1 MLIDIGP
8 VTLVLKGEKGGE
20 DYRFDRA
27 SVTARV
33 EAILTDIRECLPV
46 LKQRAWRIK
55 NTTSLTPV
63 ARKMIEAAKSVDA
76 EALTPMAAVA
86 GAVADE
92 LKEYLKKEDLD
103 FISVN
108 NGGDVAIYNRRHKP
122 VSISIGDIRRN
133 SPTSYVL
140 RVEELTDFGVA
151 TSGFG
156 GRSFT
161 LGLADMASVVASSAP
176 VADAAATFICNS
188 TNVEEASIV
197 RRKAAEIDPLT
208 DIPEEMVTVHIGDL
222 SPESVREALAHG
234 EEVAKRL
241 KREGKITEAVI
252 LLRRD
257 MATTIE
263 GDGNIR
269 LEVKCGN

>member
-1 MLIDIGP
+1 MLIDLGP
-8 VTLVLKGEKGGE
+8 ATLVLKGEKDGE
-20 DYRFDRA
+20 DYRFDRG

-33 EAILTDIRECLPV
+33 EEILANIRECLPV

-55 NTTSLTPV
+55 NTAAVPPV
-63 ARKMIEAAKSVDA
+63 GRRMIEAAKAVDA

-92 LKEYLKKEDLD
+92 LKEYLKKEGLD

-108 NGGDVAIYNRRHKP
+108 NGGDVAIYNRRPKP
-122 VSISIGDIRRN
+122 VSIGIGDIRRN

-140 RVEELTDFGVA
+140 RVEGLNDFGVA

-156 GRSFT
+156 GRSLT
-161 LGLADMASVVASSAP
+161 HGLADIASVVASSAP
-176 VADAAATFICNS
+176 VADAAATLICNS
-188 TNVEEASIV
+188 TNVEDASIV
-197 RRKAAEIDPLT
+197 RRKAAEIDPST
-208 DIPEEMVTVHIGDL
+208 DIPEEMVTVQIGAL
-222 SPESVREALAHG
+222 SADRVREALAHG
-234 EEVAKRL
+234 EEVARRL

-252 LLRRD
+252 ILRSE

-263 GDGNIR
+263 GDGDIR
-269 LEVKCGN
+269 LEVKRGN